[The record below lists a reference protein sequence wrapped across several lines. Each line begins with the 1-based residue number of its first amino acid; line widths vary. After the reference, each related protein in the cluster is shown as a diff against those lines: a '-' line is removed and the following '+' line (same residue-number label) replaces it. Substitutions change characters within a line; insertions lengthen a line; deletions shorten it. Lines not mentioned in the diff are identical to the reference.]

1 MPDIWGLLAIVI
13 KFLLYVGVLTAVG
26 TVFAALL
33 FRLSHYRSICLTFGG
48 IGLLAAIVVFL
59 LRGANLT
66 GDASG
71 MTDPV
76 MLGLLWSTPVG
87 TALLHQIVGLGMLA
101 ICLFAGRIGLWM
113 SAVGGLIAT
122 WSFAHIGHVAGQE
135 ASLLDLTLFL
145 HLIVASFWIGI
156 LTPLKRLASSPQT
169 WSDAAGLGHNFG
181 LLATLM
187 VPLLIAAG
195 GYMGYVLV
203 GSVKSLISTG
213 YGQALILKVV
223 LVCGLLA
230 LAAANKLRFIP
241 GLQKGDPKA
250 AADLVSS
257 IHIEWLVIL
266 AVLGTTAVLTSTLTL
281 PA

>member
-1 MPDIWGLLAIVI
+1 MAAQ
-13 KFLLYVGVLTAVG
+13 LLYLGNGPKFQSVAKLDDR
-26 TVFAALL
+26 FE
-33 FRLSHYRSICLTFGG
+33 R
-48 IGLLAAIVVFL
+48 
-59 LRGANLT
+59 
-66 GDASG
+66 
-71 MTDPV
+71 
-76 MLGLLWSTPVG
+76 LGLNLDRRWAYNGDFPESLSGYDGIFLSGSPHG
-87 TALLHQIVGLGMLA
+87 AYEDIDFISREHK
-101 ICLFAGRIGLWM
+101 
-113 SAVGGLIAT
+113 LI
-122 WSFAHIGHVAGQE
+122 
-135 ASLLDLTLFL
+135 
-145 HLIVASFWIGI
+145 
-156 LTPLKRLASSPQT
+156 
-169 WSDAAGLGHNFG
+169 SDAAGLGHNFG

-250 AADLVSS
+250 AAHLVKS

-266 AVLGTTAVLTSTLTL
+266 AVLGTTAVLTSNLTL
-281 PA
+281 AT